1 MLPLQAID
9 MIRGKNIILLMDSHL
24 EGNFSTEEATLV
36 VGLASQCLQYE
47 PRERPST
54 EDLVTTLAPL
64 QTKPD
69 VRKFKLHHLFWF
81 YSYQFKLFIPLRVKY
96 FEPVIGC
103 GYLLCQFNNVLDVL
117 SFKSQLKRLKSILHQ
132 WVNHIFWC

>member
-1 MLPLQAID
+1 
-9 MIRGKNIILLMDSHL
+9 
-24 EGNFSTEEATLV
+24 
-36 VGLASQCLQYE
+36 
-47 PRERPST
+47 
-54 EDLVTTLAPL
+54 
-64 QTKPD
+64 
-69 VRKFKLHHLFWF
+69 
-81 YSYQFKLFIPLRVKY
+81 VKY